1 MKIYDDNDCV
11 TIPILTDEELA
22 ESNQAGYVKTDREN
36 TFPELLARYVNELK
50 NKGFIEQDIS
60 AVTGLTKSVISQYLN
75 GKKVPSIESLSALCI
90 GMRLYP
96 ERSELLISMANRGLS
111 KFAPRDRIII
121 RYLTFCPVRED
132 YTVISCNRELVE
144 NHFLPLT
151 SL

>member
-36 TFPELLARYVNELK
+36 TFPELLTRYMNELK
-50 NKGFIEQDIS
+50 NKGITEQDIS

-75 GKKVPSIESLSALCI
+75 GKKVPTTESLAALCI

-121 RYLTFCPVRED
+121 RYLTFCSVRED
-132 YTVISCNRELVE
+132 DTVISCNRELVK

-151 SL
+151 NL